1 MIKMFLCYMV
11 VINIVAFV
19 AYGVDKLNAKRG
31 KWRIPETVLLL
42 LAAIG
47 GGLGAW
53 CGIGCWHHMTLDKI
67 FRYGVPLIILF
78 QIAVCCYLL
87 REYIQV
93 YINQF

>member
-1 MIKMFLCYMV
+1 ML
-11 VINIVAFV
+11 NIVLCCFAAVNVVTFV
-19 AYGVDKLNAKRG
+19 VYGVDKLLAMKG

-53 CGIGCWHHMTLDKI
+53 CGIGCWHHKTLHKI

-93 YINQF
+93 YINQL